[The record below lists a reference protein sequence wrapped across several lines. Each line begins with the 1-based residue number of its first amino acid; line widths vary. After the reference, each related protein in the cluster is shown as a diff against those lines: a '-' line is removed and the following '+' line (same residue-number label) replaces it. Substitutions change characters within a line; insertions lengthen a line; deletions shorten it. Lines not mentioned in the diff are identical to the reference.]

1 MNSNKF
7 DEVFE
12 IMSVSFPES
21 EIRTYREQKSL
32 LNNKNYHLITKENEN
47 GRVEAFM
54 AVWELNGF
62 DFIEHLAVHPGSRG
76 TGIGTKLIKEFLN
89 HSKRPVVLEIE
100 VPDVRKENTIRRKKF
115 YEKLNFKLN
124 NNIYYQLPLKKGS
137 PKLEMKLMSYPKSLN
152 DNEFKKVE
160 KEIQKEVY
168 PKF

>member
-1 MNSNKF
+1 MNTNKF
-7 DEVFE
+7 DEVFK

-32 LNNKNYHLITKENEN
+32 LNNKNYYLITKENEN
-47 GRVEAFM
+47 GHVEAFM
-54 AVWELNGF
+54 AVWKLNGF

-89 HSKRPVVLEIE
+89 YSKKPVVLEIE
-100 VPDVRKENTIRRKKF
+100 VPNIKKENTVRRKNF
-115 YEKLNFKLN
+115 YEKLGFKLN